1 MIRYLCPNSVLAD
14 LPFGEWLPL
23 QTPIAIY
30 PRDKAI
36 GAYEFGDVLLLAV
49 EAGPPIEHFAMFD
62 EVQTVRILGHSPTG
76 TWTYAELFRF
86 AADCAERMPIGPDHP
101 VILAARR
108 HGEQRADLHVLQQA
122 VDDFLEAPLQDGPA
136 SMAIMA
142 LVAHDSLPMVSVYA
156 AEAIAGNDVD
166 RFTAEKLWQSRRL
179 LEYFEG
185 ECSL

>member
-36 GAYEFGDVLLLAV
+36 GAYEFGDALLLAV

-62 EVQTVRILGHSPTG
+62 EVQTVKIVGHSPTG
-76 TWTYAELFRF
+76 TWTYSEQYRF
-86 AADCAERMPIGPDHP
+86 AADCAERMPVGPDHP
-101 VILAARR
+101 VILTARR

-122 VDDFLEAPLQDGPA
+122 LDDFLEAPLQDGPA
-136 SMAIMA
+136 FKAILA
-142 LVAHDSLPMVSVYA
+142 LGALDTLPIVSVYA

-166 RFTAEKLWQSRRL
+166 RFVAEKLWQSKRL

-185 ECSL
+185 KCRL